1 LSKNL
6 KHLLTYDI
14 RHICIYVLRALRDGA
29 ESQRAE
35 RHSAK
40 FQHAELQRA
49 EMPRGRCYKVQNDQ
63 RAALQWTEP
72 TNC

>member
-1 LSKNL
+1 
-6 KHLLTYDI
+6 LTYDI

-35 RHSAK
+35 CKGAERHSAE